1 VRDVAAKGRDKIAKA
16 AVEEACRLLRRLA
29 KPVRPVRSW
38 AIVSW
43 SSDAAND
50 PRDEYEAAIDF
61 VTVLLEQLL
70 EQPDADE
77 LLSTFA
83 PVVRAVLPVL
93 RRGPPKRKGR
103 RSNLTRDRCIA
114 AVVTTICQRYGL
126 RPYRNQENKR
136 EYNGCAIV
144 AKALG
149 RLGIKLTE
157 ETVRQIYM
165 RHK

>member
-1 VRDVAAKGRDKIAKA
+1 VRDVITEER
-16 AVEEACRLLRRLA
+16 EEAALAEAYKLLEPLT
-29 KPVRPVRSW
+29 KPVRSW

-83 PVVRAVLPVL
+83 PVMRAILPVL

-114 AVVTTICQRYGL
+114 AVVTTICRQHQLG
-126 RPYRNQENKR
+126 PYRNPLSRHEH
-136 EYNGCAIV
+136 NGCAIV
-144 AKALG
+144 AKALQ
-149 RLGIKLTE
+149 RLEINMTE

-165 RHK
+165 RHKQD